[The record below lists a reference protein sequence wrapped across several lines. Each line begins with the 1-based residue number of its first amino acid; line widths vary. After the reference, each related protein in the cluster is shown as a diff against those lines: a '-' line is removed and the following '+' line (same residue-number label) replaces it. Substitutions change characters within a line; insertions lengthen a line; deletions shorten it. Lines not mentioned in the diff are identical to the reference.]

1 MIPLCLKKKYSPLL
15 PKLSFYLWTQTL
27 SVESKFYLSASP
39 EVIHLWRLGNRL
51 EDDDVNIGVIVKLSL
66 HRFVEVQHFWTGPHR
81 IMPVGK
87 DAELPPLNGLDASH
101 DL

>member
-39 EVIHLWRLGNRL
+39 EVIHL
-51 EDDDVNIGVIVKLSL
+51 
-66 HRFVEVQHFWTGPHR
+66 
-81 IMPVGK
+81 
-87 DAELPPLNGLDASH
+87 
-101 DL
+101 